1 MHFIQPIGLLKV
13 IQILD
18 RDTFIGDDWMV
29 SRQFSKDG
37 KTIYVKGFG
46 RTRGEAMLDY
56 EAELEL
62 EKEEE

>member
-1 MHFIQPIGLLKV
+1 MHFIQPISLLKV

-29 SRQFSKDG
+29 SRQFSKKG

-46 RTRGEAMLDY
+46 RTRAEAMLDY